1 MTNDTTGDWVNA
13 LTAERAAYQREYLRG
28 GHSTHQQ
35 ESLMDAHARKC
46 AHIISQAYHNG
57 DYSDMWRALSMC
69 ARYGIATPS
78 PTINRIIRH
87 TINMAGWNEQRI
99 DEAAFDC
106 EAFARAVHGDA
117 ASTQTPERPAG
128 VWLLLDHLTGNA
140 NRGNSVAGI
149 NAAAIGKHAVK
160 ELTASRSL
168 PELVEHPRRYSDD
181 FSSLAVSAYLAG
193 QHRAHSFLTLAHV
206 GRVIFQGNVETR
218 YSVYPAHYGIVHALC
233 GSVTSAAAWWR
244 QAIQYAEEQG
254 DTGSE
259 VAARCAHMMLA
270 SALLERSEL
279 TPGDL
284 AALIDTFQETSL
296 MEVHTKKG
304 NYCRTMHVNDNRVFD
319 NTLPFPTIELEKLID
334 FAASRMSIS

>member
-13 LTAERAAYQREYLRG
+13 ITAERARYRSEYLRG
-28 GHSTHQQ
+28 GHSTHRQ

-46 AHIISQAYHNG
+46 ARIIAQAYRAG
-57 DYSDMWRALSMC
+57 DYSDMWRALSTSTRYDMC
-69 ARYGIATPS
+69 ASSPITNGIV
-78 PTINRIIRH
+78 RH
-87 TINMAGWNEQRI
+87 AISMAAWNDQRI
-99 DEAAFDC
+99 DAAAFDC
-106 EAFARAVHGDA
+106 EAFTRAVHSDA

-140 NRGNSVAGI
+140 NRGNSVAGL
-149 NAAAIGKHAVK
+149 NAAAIGEHAAK
-160 ELTASRSL
+160 ELAASRSITA
-168 PELVEHPRRYSDD
+168 LVERPSGYSN
-181 FSSLAVSAYLAG
+181 SVSGLAVGAYLAG

-279 TPGDL
+279 APSDL
-284 AALIDTFQETSL
+284 ATLIDTFQEASL
-296 MEVHTKKG
+296 MKVHTKKG

-319 NTLPFPTIELEKLID
+319 NTLPFPTIEIEKLID
-334 FAASRMSIS
+334 FAASRMSTD

>member
-1 MTNDTTGDWVNA
+1 MSDTSGDYLNA
-13 LTAERAAYQREYLRG
+13 LTTERARYQSEYLSG
-28 GHSTHQQ
+28 GYSTSQQ
-35 ESLMDAHARKC
+35 ESLMDAHARQC
-46 AHIISQAYHNG
+46 ARIIAQAYRNG
-57 DYSDMWRALSMC
+57 NYASVWRALSTF
-69 ARYGIATPS
+69 ARYSMATPN

-87 TINMAGWNEQRI
+87 TITLAGWNEQRI

-106 EAFARAVHGDA
+106 EAFARAVHDDA
-117 ASTQTPERPAG
+117 ASRQTPEATAG
-128 VWLLLDHLTGNA
+128 VWRLLDHLTGNA
-140 NRGNSVAGI
+140 NRGNSVAGL
-149 NAAAIGKHAVK
+149 NAAAIGVHAAK
-160 ELTASRSL
+160 ELAASRSL
-168 PELVEHPRRYSDD
+168 TALVEHPNSYSDD

-193 QHRAHSFLTLAHV
+193 QYRAHSFLTLANV

-233 GSVTSAAAWWR
+233 GSVTSTAARWR

-270 SALLERSEL
+270 SALLERGEL
-279 TPGDL
+279 TPSDL
-284 AALIDTFQETSL
+284 ATLIDTFQETSL

-319 NTLPFPTIELEKLID
+319 NTLPFPTIEIEKLID
-334 FAASRMSIS
+334 FAATRMSID

>member
-13 LTAERAAYQREYLRG
+13 ITAERAAYQREYLRG

-78 PTINRIIRH
+78 PTIKRIIRH

-106 EAFARAVHGDA
+106 EAFTRVVHSDA
-117 ASTQTPERPAG
+117 ASTQIPTMPAG
-128 VWLLLDHLTGNA
+128 VWRLLDHLTGNA
-140 NRGNSVAGI
+140 NRGNSVAGL
-149 NAAAIGKHAVK
+149 NAAAIGERATT
-160 ELTASRSL
+160 ELTASGNL
-168 PELVEHPRRYSDD
+168 HALAEHPRRYSDD
-181 FSSLAVSAYLAG
+181 FSGVAVGAYLAG

-233 GSVTSAAAWWR
+233 GSVTEAAKRWR
-244 QAIQYAEEQG
+244 TAIQDAEEQG
-254 DTGSE
+254 DTGGQ

-270 SALLERSEL
+270 SSLLEHGSL
-279 TPGDL
+279 PAADL
-284 AALIDTFQETSL
+284 ATLIDTFQEQKL
-296 MEVHTKKG
+296 MKVRTKQG
-304 NYCRTMHVNDNRVFD
+304 TYSRTMHVNDNRVFD

-334 FAASRMSIS
+334 YAAARMSID